1 MNILFIGNSLLLTP
15 LRKLPNLI
23 KNCPENDLYMKLI
36 FIPSGKIYT
45 YVDKFEESMVSNFV
59 MKDRPNRIWT
69 YIYNRPIWSQELN
82 PDKNIKS
89 ILMERKWDVI
99 IICGHS
105 GNFSSWEYDK
115 YKDYY
120 KRFFELIRQYSDADI
135 YWTWTFAPLYGNEFL
150 FTKSKW
156 KDHYTPDTYEEMI
169 QALDEADMKICQ
181 DNNVKPFRLRTYY
194 NEFSKLF
201 PEYRHLMYDYIHPDK
216 GLGEYFCTGIIY
228 TLFLK
233 QIYKMDIDQFHYVY
247 NSQKYHYMDVDDD
260 KNKYETD
267 ILCLPVNEETKK
279 LADDLIKNIIEK
291 DIRN

>member
-1 MNILFIGNSLLLTP
+1 
-15 LRKLPNLI
+15 
-23 KNCPENDLYMKLI
+23 MKLI
-36 FIPSGKIYT
+36 FIPSGRIYT

-69 YIYNRPIWSQELN
+69 YIHNRPIWSQELSPN
-82 PDKNIKS
+82 KNIKS

-135 YWTWTFAPLYGNEFL
+135 YWTWTFAPLYRNEFL

-216 GLGEYFCTGIIY
+216 GLGEYFCTGILY

-233 QIYKMDIDQFHYVY
+233 QIYKMDTNQLHYVY
-247 NSQKYHYMDVDDD
+247 NSQKYHYIDVDDN

-267 ILCLPVNEETKK
+267 ILCLPVNDETKK
-279 LADDLIKNIIEK
+279 LADDFIKDIIEK